1 MIALIDINNF
11 YVSCERLFNPTLINQ
26 PVVVLSNNDGCIISR
41 SNEAKKL
48 GIKMGVP
55 LFKVKKLLSD
65 NKVNILSSNYPL
77 YADMSFRT
85 MQVLSTFANLQEIY
99 SIDECFLDLSG
110 QKNLNVLGSLIR
122 KRLSQWLGMPVCV
135 GIAPTKTLAKFAN
148 HCAKTQ
154 DSWQGVCDFSKMKEN
169 EINQIMAN
177 VDVSKVWGVGVKT
190 SAKLKKMDINSV
202 LDLKL
207 TNPAKINFYFNVNIE
222 RIVVELNQRIC
233 FPIITEAP
241 KKNEILS
248 SRSFGR
254 PVSTIEMLSE
264 AITTFLSRAT
274 YKARQQEMLATSV
287 TLFIRSSPH
296 KGRDNYYANAIRIP
310 LAFPTNHHNLVT
322 PIALEGLRAIFK
334 PNIKYTKCG
343 VLLSGLISE
352 SIQQK
357 NLWPDVGNSSM
368 EIVDK
373 INNKFN
379 KKSVRLGTEPLNPEW
394 QMRQLNKSRSFTT
407 SWDELLVAQ

>member
-11 YVSCERLFNPTLINQ
+11 YVSCERLFNPHLIDQ
-26 PVVVLSNNDGCIISR
+26 PVVVLSNNDGCVISR

-48 GIKMGVP
+48 GIKMGIP
-55 LFKVKKLLSD
+55 LFKIKNFLHEK
-65 NKVNILSSNYPL
+65 KVNILSSNYPL

-85 MQVLSTFANLQEIY
+85 MHVLSSFADLQEIY
-99 SIDECFLDLSG
+99 SIDECFLDLGG
-110 QKNLNVLGSLIR
+110 QKNLDAIGRLIR
-122 KRLSQWLGMPVCV
+122 KRLLQWLGMPVCV

-154 DSWQGVCDFSKMKEN
+154 ENWRGVCDLSKIKES

-177 VDVSKVWGVGVKT
+177 IDVSEVWGVGVKT
-190 SAKLKKMDINSV
+190 SIKLKKMGINSV
-202 LDLKL
+202 LDLKQ
-207 TNPAKINFYFNVNIE
+207 TNPAKINLYFNVNIE
-222 RIVVELNQRIC
+222 RTVVELNQSIC
-233 FPIITEAP
+233 FPVVTEAP

-274 YKARQQEMLATSV
+274 FKARRQEMLASSV

-296 KGRDNYYANAIRIP
+296 KDNYYTNAIRIP
-310 LAFPTNHHNLVT
+310 LAFPTNHHNLIL
-322 PIALEGLRAIFK
+322 PLALEGLRAIFK
-334 PNIKYTKCG
+334 PNIQYIKCG

-357 NLWPDVGNSSM
+357 NLWLNFDNSSM
-368 EIVDK
+368 EVVDK
-373 INNKFN
+373 INSKFN

>member
-11 YVSCERLFNPTLINQ
+11 YVSCERLFNPHLIDQ
-26 PVVVLSNNDGCIISR
+26 PVVVLSNNDGCVISR

-48 GIKMGVP
+48 GIKMGIP
-55 LFKVKKLLSD
+55 LFKIKNFLHEK
-65 NKVNILSSNYPL
+65 KVNILSSNYPL

-85 MQVLSTFANLQEIY
+85 MHVLSSFADLQEIY
-99 SIDECFLDLSG
+99 SIDECFLDLGG
-110 QKNLNVLGSLIR
+110 QKNLDAIGRLIR
-122 KRLSQWLGMPVCV
+122 KRLLQWLGMPVCV

-154 DSWQGVCDFSKMKEN
+154 ENWRGVCDLSKIKES

-177 VDVSKVWGVGVKT
+177 IDVSEVWGVGVKT
-190 SAKLKKMDINSV
+190 SIKLKKMGINSV
-202 LDLKL
+202 LDLKQ
-207 TNPAKINFYFNVNIE
+207 TNPAKINLYFNVNIE
-222 RIVVELNQRIC
+222 RTVVELNQSIC
-233 FPIITEAP
+233 FPVVTEAP

-254 PVSTIEMLSE
+254 PVSTIDMLSE

-274 YKARQQEMLATSV
+274 FKARQQEMLASSV

-296 KGRDNYYANAIRIP
+296 KDNYYANAIRIP
-310 LAFPTNHHNLVT
+310 LAFPTNHHNLIL
-322 PIALEGLRAIFK
+322 PLALEGLRAIFK
-334 PNIKYTKCG
+334 PNIQYIKCG

-357 NLWPDVGNSSM
+357 NLWLNFDNSSM
-368 EIVDK
+368 EVVDK
-373 INNKFN
+373 INSKFN

-394 QMRQLNKSRSFTT
+394 QMKQSNKSRSFTT

>member
-11 YVSCERLFNPTLINQ
+11 YVSCERLFNPHLIDQ
-26 PVVVLSNNDGCIISR
+26 PVVVLSNNDGCVISR

-48 GIKMGVP
+48 GIKMGIP
-55 LFKVKKLLSD
+55 LFKIKNFLHEK
-65 NKVNILSSNYPL
+65 KVNILSSNYPL

-85 MQVLSTFANLQEIY
+85 MHVLSSFADLQEIY
-99 SIDECFLDLSG
+99 SIDECFLDLGG
-110 QKNLNVLGSLIR
+110 QKNLDAIGRLIR
-122 KRLSQWLGMPVCV
+122 KRLLQWLGMPVCV

-154 DSWQGVCDFSKMKEN
+154 ENWRGVCDLSKIKES

-177 VDVSKVWGVGVKT
+177 IDVSEVWGVGAKT
-190 SAKLKKMDINSV
+190 SIKLKKMGIDSV
-202 LDLKL
+202 LDLKQ
-207 TNPAKINFYFNVNIE
+207 TNPAKINLYFNVNIE
-222 RIVVELNQRIC
+222 RTVVELNQSVC
-233 FPIITEAP
+233 FPVVTEAP

-274 YKARQQEMLATSV
+274 FKARQQEMLASSV

-296 KGRDNYYANAIRIP
+296 KDNYYANAIRIP
-310 LAFPTNHHNLVT
+310 LAFPTNHHNLIL
-322 PIALEGLRAIFK
+322 PLALKGLRAIFK
-334 PNIKYTKCG
+334 PNIRYIKCG

-357 NLWPDVGNSSM
+357 NLWLNFDNSSM
-368 EIVDK
+368 EVVDK

-394 QMRQLNKSRSFTT
+394 QMKQSNKSRSFTT
-407 SWDELLVAQ
+407 SWDELLIAQ

>member
-55 LFKVKKLLSD
+55 LFKVKKLLND

-85 MQVLSTFANLQEIY
+85 MQVLSTFADLQEIY
-99 SIDECFLDLSG
+99 SIYECFLDLSG
-110 QKNLNVLGSLIR
+110 QKNLNILGSLIR
-122 KRLSQWLGMPVCV
+122 KRLSRWLGMPVCV

-169 EINQIMAN
+169 EIKQIMAN
-177 VDVSKVWGVGVKT
+177 VDVSKVWGVGAKT

-207 TNPAKINFYFNVNIE
+207 TNPAKINFYFNVNI
-222 RIVVELNQRIC
+222 
-233 FPIITEAP
+233 
-241 KKNEILS
+241 
-248 SRSFGR
+248 
-254 PVSTIEMLSE
+254 
-264 AITTFLSRAT
+264 
-274 YKARQQEMLATSV
+274 
-287 TLFIRSSPH
+287 
-296 KGRDNYYANAIRIP
+296 
-310 LAFPTNHHNLVT
+310 
-322 PIALEGLRAIFK
+322 
-334 PNIKYTKCG
+334 
-343 VLLSGLISE
+343 
-352 SIQQK
+352 
-357 NLWPDVGNSSM
+357 
-368 EIVDK
+368 
-373 INNKFN
+373 
-379 KKSVRLGTEPLNPEW
+379 
-394 QMRQLNKSRSFTT
+394 
-407 SWDELLVAQ
+407 

>member
-11 YVSCERLFNPTLINQ
+11 YVSCERLFNPHLIDQ
-26 PVVVLSNNDGCIISR
+26 PVVVLSNNDGCVISR

-48 GIKMGVP
+48 GIKMGIP
-55 LFKVKKLLSD
+55 LFKIKNFLHEK
-65 NKVNILSSNYPL
+65 KVNILSSNYPL

-85 MQVLSTFANLQEIY
+85 MHVLSSFADLQEIY
-99 SIDECFLDLSG
+99 SIDECFLDLGG
-110 QKNLNVLGSLIR
+110 QKNLDAIGRLIR
-122 KRLSQWLGMPVCV
+122 KRLLQWLGMPVCV

-154 DSWQGVCDFSKMKEN
+154 ENWRGVCDLSKIKES

-177 VDVSKVWGVGVKT
+177 IDVSEVWGVGAKT
-190 SAKLKKMDINSV
+190 SIKLKKMGINSV
-202 LDLKL
+202 LDLKQ
-207 TNPAKINFYFNVNIE
+207 TNPAKINLYFNVNIE
-222 RIVVELNQRIC
+222 RTVVELNQSIC
-233 FPIITEAP
+233 FPVVTEAP

-254 PVSTIEMLSE
+254 PVSTIDMLSE

-274 YKARQQEMLATSV
+274 FKARQQEMLASNV

-296 KGRDNYYANAIRIP
+296 KDNYYANAIRIP
-310 LAFPTNHHNLVT
+310 LAFPTNHHNLIL
-322 PIALEGLRAIFK
+322 PLALEGLRAIFK
-334 PNIKYTKCG
+334 PNIQYIKCG

-357 NLWPDVGNSSM
+357 NLWLNFDNSSM
-368 EIVDK
+368 EVVDK
-373 INNKFN
+373 INSKFN

-394 QMRQLNKSRSFTT
+394 QMKQSNKSRSFTT
-407 SWDELLVAQ
+407 SWDELLIAQ

>member
-11 YVSCERLFNPTLINQ
+11 YVSCERLFNPHLIDQ
-26 PVVVLSNNDGCIISR
+26 PVVVLSNNDGCVISR

-48 GIKMGVP
+48 GIKMGIP
-55 LFKVKKLLSD
+55 LFKIKNFLHEK
-65 NKVNILSSNYPL
+65 KVNILSSNYPL

-85 MQVLSTFANLQEIY
+85 MHVLSSFADLQEIY
-99 SIDECFLDLSG
+99 SIDECFLDLGG
-110 QKNLNVLGSLIR
+110 QKNLDAIGRLIR
-122 KRLSQWLGMPVCV
+122 KRLLQWLGMPVCV

-154 DSWQGVCDFSKMKEN
+154 ENWRGVCDLSKIKES

-177 VDVSKVWGVGVKT
+177 IDVSEVWGVGVKT
-190 SAKLKKMDINSV
+190 STKLKKMGINSV
-202 LDLKL
+202 LDLKQ
-207 TNPAKINFYFNVNIE
+207 TNPAKINLYFNVNIE
-222 RIVVELNQRIC
+222 RTVVELNQSVC
-233 FPIITEAP
+233 FPVVTEAP

-254 PVSTIEMLSE
+254 PVKTIDMLSE

-274 YKARQQEMLATSV
+274 FKARQQEMLASSV

-296 KGRDNYYANAIRIP
+296 KDNYYANAIRIP
-310 LAFPTNHHNLVT
+310 LAFPTNHHNLIL
-322 PIALEGLRAIFK
+322 PLALKGLRAIFK
-334 PNIKYTKCG
+334 PNIRYIKCG

-357 NLWPDVGNSSM
+357 NLWLNFDNSSM
-368 EIVDK
+368 EVVDK
-373 INNKFN
+373 INSKFN

-394 QMRQLNKSRSFTT
+394 QMKQSNKSRSFTT
-407 SWDELLVAQ
+407 SWDELLIAQ

>member
-11 YVSCERLFNPTLINQ
+11 YVSCERLFNPHLIDQ
-26 PVVVLSNNDGCIISR
+26 PVVVLSNNDGCVISR

-48 GIKMGVP
+48 GIKMGIP
-55 LFKVKKLLSD
+55 LFKIKNFLHEK
-65 NKVNILSSNYPL
+65 KVNILSSNYPL

-85 MQVLSTFANLQEIY
+85 MHVLSSFADLQEIY
-99 SIDECFLDLSG
+99 SIDECFLDLGG
-110 QKNLNVLGSLIR
+110 QKNLDAIGRLIR
-122 KRLSQWLGMPVCV
+122 KRLLQWLGMPVCV

-154 DSWQGVCDFSKMKEN
+154 ENWRGVCDLSKIKES

-177 VDVSKVWGVGVKT
+177 IDVSEVWGVGVKT
-190 SAKLKKMDINSV
+190 SIKLKKMGINSV
-202 LDLKL
+202 LDLKQ
-207 TNPAKINFYFNVNIE
+207 TNPAKINLYFNVNIE
-222 RIVVELNQRIC
+222 RTVVELNQSVC
-233 FPIITEAP
+233 FPVVTEAP

-254 PVSTIEMLSE
+254 PVKTIEMLSE

-274 YKARQQEMLATSV
+274 FKARRQEMLASSV

-296 KGRDNYYANAIRIP
+296 KDNYYTNAIRIP
-310 LAFPTNHHNLVT
+310 LAFPTNHHNLIL
-322 PIALEGLRAIFK
+322 PLALEGLRAIFK
-334 PNIKYTKCG
+334 PNIQYIKCG

-357 NLWPDVGNSSM
+357 NLWLNFDNSSM
-368 EIVDK
+368 EVVDK

-394 QMRQLNKSRSFTT
+394 QMKQSNKSRSFTT
-407 SWDELLVAQ
+407 SWDELLIAQ

>member
-11 YVSCERLFNPTLINQ
+11 YVSCERLFNPHLIDQ
-26 PVVVLSNNDGCIISR
+26 PVVVLSNNDGCVISR

-48 GIKMGVP
+48 GIKMGIP
-55 LFKVKKLLSD
+55 LFKIKNFLHEK
-65 NKVNILSSNYPL
+65 KVNILSSNYPL

-85 MQVLSTFANLQEIY
+85 MHVLSSFADLQEIY
-99 SIDECFLDLSG
+99 SIDECFLDLGG
-110 QKNLNVLGSLIR
+110 QKNLDAIGRLIR
-122 KRLSQWLGMPVCV
+122 KRLLQWLGMPVCV

-154 DSWQGVCDFSKMKEN
+154 ENWRGVCDLSKIKES

-177 VDVSKVWGVGVKT
+177 IDVSEVWGVGAKT
-190 SAKLKKMDINSV
+190 SIKLKKMGINSV
-202 LDLKL
+202 LDLKQ
-207 TNPAKINFYFNVNIE
+207 TNPAKINLYFNVNIE
-222 RIVVELNQRIC
+222 RTVVELNQSVC
-233 FPIITEAP
+233 FPVVTEAP

-274 YKARQQEMLATSV
+274 FKARRQEMLASSV

-296 KGRDNYYANAIRIP
+296 KDNYYTNAIRIP
-310 LAFPTNHHNLVT
+310 LAFPTNHHNLIL
-322 PIALEGLRAIFK
+322 PLALEGLRAIFK
-334 PNIKYTKCG
+334 PNIQYIKCG

-357 NLWPDVGNSSM
+357 NLWLNFDNSSM
-368 EIVDK
+368 EVVDK
-373 INNKFN
+373 INSKFN

-394 QMRQLNKSRSFTT
+394 QMKQSNKSRSFTT

>member
-11 YVSCERLFNPTLINQ
+11 YVSCERLFNPHLIDQ
-26 PVVVLSNNDGCIISR
+26 PVVVLSNNDGCVISR

-48 GIKMGVP
+48 GIKMGIP
-55 LFKVKKLLSD
+55 LFKIKNFLHEK
-65 NKVNILSSNYPL
+65 KVNILSSNYPL

-85 MQVLSTFANLQEIY
+85 MHVLSSFADLQEIY
-99 SIDECFLDLSG
+99 SIDECFLDLGG
-110 QKNLNVLGSLIR
+110 QKNLDAIGRLIR
-122 KRLSQWLGMPVCV
+122 KRLLQWLGMPVCV

-154 DSWQGVCDFSKMKEN
+154 ENWRGVCDLSKIKES

-177 VDVSKVWGVGVKT
+177 IDVSEVWGVGVKT
-190 SAKLKKMDINSV
+190 SIKLKKMGINSV
-202 LDLKL
+202 LDLKQ
-207 TNPAKINFYFNVNIE
+207 TNPAKINLYFNVNIE
-222 RIVVELNQRIC
+222 RTVVELNQSIC
-233 FPIITEAP
+233 FPVVTEAP

-254 PVSTIEMLSE
+254 PVKTIDMLSE

-274 YKARQQEMLATSV
+274 FKARQQEMLASSV

-296 KGRDNYYANAIRIP
+296 KDNYYANAIRIP
-310 LAFPTNHHNLVT
+310 LAFPTNHHNLIL
-322 PIALEGLRAIFK
+322 PLALEGLRAIFK
-334 PNIKYTKCG
+334 LNIQYIKCG

-357 NLWPDVGNSSM
+357 NLWLNFDNSSM
-368 EIVDK
+368 EVVDK

-394 QMRQLNKSRSFTT
+394 QMKQSNKSRSFTT
-407 SWDELLVAQ
+407 SWDELLIAQ

>member
-11 YVSCERLFNPTLINQ
+11 YVSCERLFNPHLIDQ
-26 PVVVLSNNDGCIISR
+26 PVVVLSNNDGCVISR

-48 GIKMGVP
+48 GIKMGIP
-55 LFKVKKLLSD
+55 LFKIKNFLHEK
-65 NKVNILSSNYPL
+65 KVNILSSNYPL

-85 MQVLSTFANLQEIY
+85 MHVLSSFADLQEIY
-99 SIDECFLDLSG
+99 SIDECFLDLGG
-110 QKNLNVLGSLIR
+110 QKNLDAIGRLIR
-122 KRLSQWLGMPVCV
+122 KRLLQWLGMPVCV

-154 DSWQGVCDFSKMKEN
+154 ESWRGVCDLSKIKES

-177 VDVSKVWGVGVKT
+177 IDVSEVWGVGVKT
-190 SAKLKKMDINSV
+190 SIKLKKMGINSV
-202 LDLKL
+202 LDLKQ
-207 TNPAKINFYFNVNIE
+207 TNPAKINLYFNVNIE
-222 RIVVELNQRIC
+222 RTVVELNQSVC
-233 FPIITEAP
+233 FPVVTEAP

-274 YKARQQEMLATSV
+274 FKARRQEMLASSV

-296 KGRDNYYANAIRIP
+296 KDNYYANAIRIP
-310 LAFPTNHHNLVT
+310 LAFPTNHHNLML
-322 PIALEGLRAIFK
+322 PLALEGLRAIFK
-334 PNIKYTKCG
+334 PNIQYIKCG

-357 NLWPDVGNSSM
+357 NLLLNFDNSSM
-368 EIVDK
+368 EVVDK
-373 INNKFN
+373 INSKFN

-394 QMRQLNKSRSFTT
+394 QMKQSNKSRSFTT
-407 SWDELLVAQ
+407 SWDELLIAQ

>member
-11 YVSCERLFNPTLINQ
+11 YVSCERLFNPHLIDQ
-26 PVVVLSNNDGCIISR
+26 PVVVLSNNDGCVISR

-48 GIKMGVP
+48 GIKMGIP
-55 LFKVKKLLSD
+55 LFKIKNFLHEK
-65 NKVNILSSNYPL
+65 KVNILSSNYPL

-85 MQVLSTFANLQEIY
+85 MHVLSSFADLQEIY
-99 SIDECFLDLSG
+99 SIDECFLDLGG
-110 QKNLNVLGSLIR
+110 QKNLDAIGRLIR
-122 KRLSQWLGMPVCV
+122 KRLLQWLGMPVCV

-154 DSWQGVCDFSKMKEN
+154 ENWRGVCDLSKIKES
-169 EINQIMAN
+169 EINQIMTN
-177 VDVSKVWGVGVKT
+177 IDVSEVWGVGVKT
-190 SAKLKKMDINSV
+190 STKLKKMGINSV
-202 LDLKL
+202 LDLKQ
-207 TNPAKINFYFNVNIE
+207 TNPAKINLYFNVNIE
-222 RIVVELNQRIC
+222 RTVVELNQSIC
-233 FPIITEAP
+233 FPVVTEAP

-254 PVSTIEMLSE
+254 PVSTIDMLSE

-274 YKARQQEMLATSV
+274 FKARQQEMLASNV

-296 KGRDNYYANAIRIP
+296 KDNYYANVIRIP
-310 LAFPTNHHNLVT
+310 LAFPTNHHNLIL
-322 PIALEGLRAIFK
+322 PLALEGLRAIFK
-334 PNIKYTKCG
+334 PNIQYIKCG

-357 NLWPDVGNSSM
+357 NLWLNFDNSSM
-368 EIVDK
+368 EVVDK
-373 INNKFN
+373 INSKFN

>member
-55 LFKVKKLLSD
+55 LFKVKKLLND

-85 MQVLSTFANLQEIY
+85 MQILSAFADLQEIY

-110 QKNLNVLGSLIR
+110 QKNLNVLGTLIR
-122 KRLSQWLGMPVCV
+122 KRLSRWLGMPVCV

-177 VDVSKVWGVGVKT
+177 VDVSKVWGVGAKT

-222 RIVVELNQRIC
+222 RIVVELNRSIC

-287 TLFIRSSPH
+287 TLFIRSSPT
-296 KGRDNYYANAIRIP
+296 KVGIIIMQM
-310 LAFPTNHHNLVT
+310 LLEFPW
-322 PIALEGLRAIFK
+322 PF
-334 PNIKYTKCG
+334 
-343 VLLSGLISE
+343 
-352 SIQQK
+352 QQT
-357 NLWPDVGNSSM
+357 
-368 EIVDK
+368 IT
-373 INNKFN
+373 I
-379 KKSVRLGTEPLNPEW
+379 
-394 QMRQLNKSRSFTT
+394 
-407 SWDELLVAQ
+407 

>member
-11 YVSCERLFNPTLINQ
+11 YVSCERLFNPHLIDQ
-26 PVVVLSNNDGCIISR
+26 PVVVLSNNDGCVISR

-48 GIKMGVP
+48 GIKMGIP
-55 LFKVKKLLSD
+55 LFKIKNFLHEK
-65 NKVNILSSNYPL
+65 KVNILSSNYPL

-85 MQVLSTFANLQEIY
+85 MHVLSSFADLQEIY
-99 SIDECFLDLSG
+99 SIDECFLDLGG
-110 QKNLNVLGSLIR
+110 QKNLDAIGRLIR
-122 KRLSQWLGMPVCV
+122 KRLLQWLGMPVCV

-154 DSWQGVCDFSKMKEN
+154 ENWRGVCDLSKIKES

-177 VDVSKVWGVGVKT
+177 IDVSEVWGVGAKT
-190 SAKLKKMDINSV
+190 SIKLKKMGINSV
-202 LDLKL
+202 LDLKQ
-207 TNPAKINFYFNVNIE
+207 TNPAKINLYFNVNIE
-222 RIVVELNQRIC
+222 RTVVELNQSVC
-233 FPIITEAP
+233 FPVVTEAP

-274 YKARQQEMLATSV
+274 FKARRQEMLASSV

-296 KGRDNYYANAIRIP
+296 KDNYYANVIRIP
-310 LAFPTNHHNLVT
+310 LAFPTNHHNLIL
-322 PIALEGLRAIFK
+322 PLALEGLRAIFK
-334 PNIKYTKCG
+334 PNIQYIKCG

-357 NLWPDVGNSSM
+357 NLWLNFDNSSM
-368 EIVDK
+368 EVVDK